1 MTRPDTNTDNMRPVE
16 ILLVEDSPAD
26 IALTEE
32 ALLESKLRVHLHV
45 VTNGEAAMAF
55 LRHQKPYEA
64 APRPDLI
71 LLDLNLP
78 KKTGREVLAEV
89 KTDPVL
95 STIPVVVMTVS
106 KDERDILESYRLHAN
121 CYIRKPVKF
130 VEFIE
135 IVKSIESFWFT
146 IVTLPPNAGTQA

>member
-1 MTRPDTNTDNMRPVE
+1 MNGRDTNSDYPRPVE

-26 IALTEE
+26 VALTEE
-32 ALLESKLRVHLHV
+32 ALLESKLHNNLHV
-45 VTNGEAAMAF
+45 VTDGEAAMAF
-55 LRHQKPYEA
+55 LRRQDPYGA

-78 KKTGREVLAEV
+78 KKTGREVLAEIKSDV
-89 KTDPVL
+89 SL
-95 STIPVVVMTVS
+95 SLIPIVIMTVS

-130 VEFIE
+130 GEFIE
-135 IVKSIESFWFT
+135 IVKSIEAFWFT
-146 IVTLPPNAGTQA
+146 IVTLPPNAGNPA